1 MSFAHAALDLLVSV
15 LLIMEEI
22 LMDVIFDVDA
32 LDEMVQF
39 RGESR

>member
-1 MSFAHAALDLLVSV
+1 MPFAHAALDVFVSV

-22 LMDVIFDVDA
+22 LMGVIFDVDA